1 MIVSFVQPKYKE
13 ITIVSSS
20 AQKIGQLVSEV
31 RQQRGMTQAEFASAL
46 NTSQSAVNRIEKGN
60 QNVSLD
66 MLGRISEVL
75 NKQLV
80 NISSDS
86 INFKI
91 EGGRKLSGE
100 ITTLPSKNATV
111 AIMCAALLNKG
122 KTTIVKA
129 PKIAEVFRIIEVL
142 QSIGVRVVWKN
153 DDQDLELTPPAK
165 LKIDDMNAKAARK
178 TRTVI
183 MLMGP
188 LMHEFKEFKIPYA
201 GGCQLGTRT
210 VRPHLHALEKF
221 GVDVKATDGKYRITS
236 KRTVP
241 SAPLIMAEMS
251 ETATENAIMAAAR
264 SDGKT
269 EIRYASHNYMVRDL
283 CYFLQAMGVRID
295 GVGTNTLIIHG
306 KKDIKKN
313 VVYAPAEDPI
323 ESMAFLTIGA
333 VTNSRITIKR
343 CPIDFLQL
351 ELLKLEQMGCKFKLG
366 QPYKARNNESTL
378 VDITTLEHD
387 GFVAA
392 EDKLHA
398 LPYPAINMDNLPF
411 FAPIAALA
419 KGKTLIH
426 DWSYENRAIYFTEL
440 NKLNAQVELVDP
452 HRVYFEGVRRLKAA
466 EVVCP
471 PALRPAVIIMIAMLA
486 AEGTSVLRNIY
497 SITRGYEDLA
507 NRLNAIGANITVMS
521 DI

>member
-1 MIVSFVQPKYKE
+1 MS
-13 ITIVSSS
+13 TS
-20 AQKIGQLVSEV
+20 AEKIGRLVAEV

-60 QNVSLD
+60 QNLSLE

-80 NISSDS
+80 NIEANTT
-86 INFKI
+86 NFTI
-91 EGGRKLSGE
+91 EGGRELSGE

-122 KTTIVKA
+122 STTIVKA
-129 PKIAEVFRIIEVL
+129 PKIEEVFRIIEVL
-142 QSIGVRVVWKN
+142 QSIGVKVRWKN
-153 DDQDLELTPPAK
+153 DGQDLEIAPPAK
-165 LKIDDMNAKAARK
+165 IKIENIDATSARK

-183 MLMGP
+183 MMMGP
-188 LMHEFKEFKIPYA
+188 LLHEFKSFELPYA

-210 VRPHLHALEKF
+210 VRPHLHALEAF
-221 GVDVKATDGKYRITS
+221 GIEVKAATGRYQITS
-236 KRTVP
+236 KNLLP
-241 SAPLIMAEMS
+241 KKPIIMSEMS

-264 SDGKT
+264 ANGIT

-283 CYFLQAMGVRID
+283 CYMIQAMGVKIE
-295 GVGTNTLIIHG
+295 GVGTNTLRIHG
-306 KKDIKKN
+306 QKHIKKN

-333 VTNSRITIKR
+333 VTNSEITIKR

-351 ELLKLEQMGCKFKLG
+351 EILKLEQMGCKFEISEE
-366 QPYKARNNESTL
+366 YKAKNGKSTL
-378 VDITTLEHD
+378 VDIKTLKH
-387 GFVAA
+387 GQLTAA
-392 EDKLHA
+392 EDKIHSF
-398 LPYPAINMDNLPF
+398 PYPAINMDNLPF
-411 FAPIAALA
+411 FAPIAAIA

-440 NKLNAQVELVDP
+440 NKLGANVVLADP
-452 HRVYFEGVRRLKAA
+452 HRVYIEGPSKLKAA
-466 EVVCP
+466 DVVCP

-486 AEGTSVLRNIY
+486 AEGTSVLRNVY
-497 SITRGYEDLA
+497 SINRGYEDLA
-507 NRLNAIGANITVMS
+507 NRLNAIGANIKV
-521 DI
+521 IHHI